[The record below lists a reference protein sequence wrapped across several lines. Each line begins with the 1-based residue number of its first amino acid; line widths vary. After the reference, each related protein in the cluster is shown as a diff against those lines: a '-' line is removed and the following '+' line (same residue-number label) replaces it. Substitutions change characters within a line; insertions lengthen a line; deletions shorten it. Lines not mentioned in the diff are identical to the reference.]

1 MTPKYK
7 MMLNVLK
14 MLVEFTAFS
23 CLMAVILMY
32 MVAFS

>member
-1 MTPKYK
+1 
-7 MMLNVLK
+7 MLNALK

-23 CLMAVILMY
+23 GLMAVILMY